1 MHSRHFEREIN
12 LPENKPASKSSWRF
26 KTLFTAIFILSLVLI
41 VFCLKIAFDTEFGKT
56 VPANTVIISVAKAPD
71 AKAPEPLN
79 PAVQDIFEEQ
89 EDVLINAPLPIVPE
103 VIPDEAFAEPATND
117 GPIEVLED
125 KPFEDKPFADS
136 AAEDKA
142 EDKVEDKVVTLSK
155 NEDENEIVTDSADEN
170 KDTMVDGANTEIF
183 SISSEH
189 KTAYIAIV
197 IDDMGI
203 SSKRTKEILSISAP
217 LTYAFL
223 TYGKNLNE
231 LLQEASKT
239 DHEII
244 IHVPMEPKGPAS
256 LAPDTLKVS
265 MSNDDIRTMFL
276 NMLAKFKGVH
286 IRGVN
291 NHMGSLFT
299 SDKEKLSFVMKLLKS
314 HGLYFFDSK
323 TTNTSVAQEVASN
336 ENVAYIARDVFL
348 DNQNEYNYIT
358 YQLQKTEKIASQKG
372 YAVAIGHPKSETYKA
387 LNNWVKNLPS
397 DIQIMYL
404 SDIINLKK

>member
-12 LPENKPASKSSWRF
+12 LSENKPVSKSSWLF
-26 KTLFTAIFILSLVLI
+26 KASFTAICALSLTLI

-56 VPANTVIISVAKAPD
+56 IPANTVIIGVAEASEQSK
-71 AKAPEPLN
+71 PEPLQ
-79 PAVQDIFEEQ
+79 PTVRDIFEEH
-89 EDVLINAPLPIVPE
+89 EDVLIDTPLPVIPE
-103 VIPDEAFAEPATND
+103 AVPDEAYAEPAVKDETLTPEGREHTD
-117 GPIEVLED
+117 SVSED
-125 KPFEDKPFADS
+125 KIATTSEDFVTEDKDAFAKQEPIAS
-136 AAEDKA
+136 LEQ
-142 EDKVEDKVVTLSK
+142 
-155 NEDENEIVTDSADEN
+155 
-170 KDTMVDGANTEIF
+170 
-183 SISSEH
+183 
-189 KTAYIAIV
+189 KTAYVAIV

-265 MSNDDIRTMFL
+265 MSKDDIETMFL
-276 NMLAKFKGVH
+276 NMLAKFKGMR
-286 IRGVN
+286 IRGIN

-299 SDKEKLSFVMKLLKS
+299 SDKEKLGFVMKLLKS
-314 HGLYFFDSK
+314 QGLYFLDSK
-323 TTNTSVAQEVASN
+323 TTNTSVAQEVARN
-336 ENVAYIARDVFL
+336 EDVNYIARDVFL
-348 DNQNEYNYIT
+348 DNENEYHYIIN
-358 YQLQKTEKIASQKG
+358 QLRKTEKIARQKG

-387 LNNWVKNLPS
+387 LNNWIKNLPS
-397 DIQIMYL
+397 NIQIVYL
-404 SDIINLKK
+404 SDMIDLKK